1 MSSAYQPPS
10 LETPP
15 WREGAALGPVALESH
30 QPLPINDLDLVLRVV
45 RGYVDLFAVRQ
56 SAGGEPSRRHHLFR
70 VEQGAVVF
78 GMPAIRD
85 GNGNSMA
92 VIAVGGLET
101 EIVID
106 HRSGLADRDAIDAW
120 TALVSGVIA
129 ASPQGAVVQQAAIG
143 SRYALASGD
152 ILRLSGRQVGWI
164 GIEHGTIGVMEMP
177 EIHGSGEC
185 PSPMSPGTWVVARE
199 DATLVVRESTAFPLP
214 EIWAALDRFHA
225 RVMESLCRRIDEDT
239 LAEADRL
246 RLRSGL
252 NRQRRTSIVSRL
264 AGIITA
270 GSEASQSGADGASR
284 LLAACREVGAAMGLS
299 LQAPANMA
307 FDNDDLTRAVRI
319 ANASRVRI
327 RRLLL
332 RADWQTNSAG
342 PFVAFLGEDRRAVA
356 ILPKAGGR
364 HIIVDPGAGTRRE
377 LTREIAAELAPEA
390 VMFYRPLPSRALMV
404 RDLLKF
410 GAATVRGDVLRIM
423 LAALCLGL
431 LALATPLVTKL
442 LIDSVLPRAEVDQLL
457 ICAVALVVVTL
468 VAGGFQMMQGI
479 AMLRLE
485 SRLDFVLQAAIV
497 DRLLRMPTAFFR
509 NFSVGDLADRTLGVE
524 AVRTIVTGRGI
535 RGFLALV
542 SCVFSF
548 AVMFALDVRLGLLA
562 AALAVLRVAMV
573 VAISLVRLSEER
585 ESLYLQ
591 GWLEGLV
598 LQLLTGVGKLRIANA
613 TMQALSIW
621 VERFSRQKRH
631 FIASQRAANLQKS
644 LDAAFPALA
653 TLLIFALAQTTSGA
667 RPVHELGTFLAFYAA
682 FGLSL
687 AAVGEWASA
696 IGELLVAIP
705 RIERIKP
712 IISTAAEISDERKSV
727 GEISGSIEF
736 ANVSFRYG
744 ESGPLILD
752 DVSLSVRTG
761 EYLAIVGPSGSGKS
775 TLFRLLLG
783 FEKPESGVIFVG
795 GKSLETIDV
804 GLLRRDA
811 GVVLQNSRLAS
822 GSVYENICGA
832 ARLSIDQA
840 WEIARLAG
848 LDRDLEA
855 MPMGMQTLVAEG
867 VNTLSGGQRQRLLI
881 ARALAH
887 RPRLLLMDEATSA
900 LDNRSQAIV
909 SDSISRLNLTRIVI
923 AHRLSTVRSAD
934 RIVVMGGGKIV
945 QTGSFAE
952 LMAQPGLF
960 ANFAERQLI

>member
-15 WREGAALGPVALESH
+15 RHAGAASAPIALESH
-30 QPLPINDLDLVLRVV
+30 RPLPINDVDLVLHVA
-45 RGYVDLFAVRQ
+45 RGYVDLFAVRETT
-56 SAGGEPSRRHHLFR
+56 AGEPSRRHHLFR
-70 VEQGAVVF
+70 VEQGAIVF
-78 GMPAIRD
+78 GLPSIRD
-85 GNGNSMA
+85 TSGNSVA

-106 HRSGLADRDAIDAW
+106 DRGLFEDRDAIDAW
-120 TALVSGVIA
+120 AAQVSGIIA
-129 ASPQGAVVQQAAIG
+129 ASAEAAVVQQAAIG
-143 SRYALASGD
+143 SRYTLASGD
-152 ILRLSGRQVGWI
+152 TLRLSGRRVGWI
-164 GIEHGTIGVMEMP
+164 GIECGTIGVMEMP
-177 EIHGSGEC
+177 EVYGSREN
-185 PSPMSPGTWVVARE
+185 PLPIPPGTWIVARE
-199 DATLVVRESTAFPLP
+199 DTTVDVRASTDFALA

-225 RVMESLCRRIDEDT
+225 RVMESLCLRIDEEA

-246 RLRSGL
+246 RLRSNL
-252 NRQRRTSIVSRL
+252 NRLRTGSIVGRL
-264 AGIITA
+264 AGIIAAEPGSSRPGAA
-270 GSEASQSGADGASR
+270 GANR
-284 LLAACREVGAAMGLS
+284 LLAVCREVGAAMGIS
-299 LQAPANMA
+299 LEAPASVLSGS
-307 FDNDDLTRAVRI
+307 DDLANAMTI
-319 ANASRVRI
+319 ARASRVRT

-332 RADWQTNSAG
+332 RADWWTNSVG

-356 ILPKAGGR
+356 ILPGASGR

-377 LTREIAAELAPEA
+377 LTRATASELAPEA
-390 VMFYRPLPSRALMV
+390 LMFYRPLPSRALMV
-404 RDLLKF
+404 RDLLGL
-410 GAATVRGDVLRIM
+410 GAAMVRADFLRVM

-442 LIDSVLPRAEVDQLL
+442 LIDSVLPRAEADQLL
-457 ICAVALVVVTL
+457 ICAIALVVVTL

-485 SRLDFVLQAAIV
+485 SRLDWVLQAAVV
-497 DRLLRMPTAFFR
+497 DRLLRMPASFFR
-509 NFSVGDLADRTLGVE
+509 NFSVGDLADRTLGIE
-524 AVRTIVTGRGI
+524 AVRAIVTGRAI

-542 SCVFSF
+542 QCTFSF
-548 AVMFALDVRLGLLA
+548 AVMLYLDPRLGMFA

-573 VAISLVRLSEER
+573 MAISLARLSSER

-598 LQLLTGVGKLRIANA
+598 LQFLTGVGKLRVANA
-613 TMQALSIW
+613 TMHALAIW
-621 VERFSRQKRH
+621 VERFAEQKRN
-631 FIASQRAANLQKS
+631 FIASQRAGNLQKS
-644 LDAAFPALA
+644 LEAAFPALA
-653 TLLIFALAQTTSGA
+653 TLLIFALAENVSSV
-667 RPVHELGTFLAFYAA
+667 RLHDLGTFLAFYAA

-687 AAVGEWASA
+687 AAVGEWARA

-705 RIERIKP
+705 RIERLRP
-712 IISTAAEISDERKSV
+712 IIATATEISDDRKSV

-744 ESGPLILD
+744 ESGPPILD
-752 DVSLSVRTG
+752 DVSLSVHKG

-783 FEKPESGVIFVG
+783 FEKPESGVIFVD
-795 GKSLETIDV
+795 GKSLETIDL
-804 GLLRRDA
+804 GLLRRQV

-822 GSVYENICGA
+822 GSIYENICGA
-832 ARLSIDQA
+832 AQLSIDQA

-848 LDRDLEA
+848 FDRDLEA
-855 MPMGMQTLVAEG
+855 MPMGMQTIVAEG

-900 LDNRSQAIV
+900 LDNRSQAVV

-923 AHRLSTVRSAD
+923 AHRLSTVQSAD
-934 RIVVMGGGKIV
+934 RIIALAGGKIV

-952 LMAQPGLF
+952 LMARPGLF

>member
-1 MSSAYQPPS
+1 MSSAYRPPS

-15 WREGAALGPVALESH
+15 WREAAASGPVALESH
-30 QPLPINDLDLVLRVV
+30 RPLPINDVDLVLHIV

-56 SAGGEPSRRHHLFR
+56 SASGEPGRRHHLFR

-78 GMPAIRD
+78 GLPGISD
-85 GNGNSMA
+85 ENGNAVA

-106 HRSGLADRDAIDAW
+106 RRGGFADRAAIDAW
-120 TALVSGVIA
+120 TALVSGIIA
-129 ASPQGAVVQQAAIG
+129 ASPQGAVVQPAAIG
-143 SRYALASGD
+143 SRYVLAPGD
-152 ILRLSGRQVGWI
+152 ILRLSGPPVGWI
-164 GIEHGTIGVMEMP
+164 AIEHGTVGVMEMP
-177 EIHGSGEC
+177 QPRGVGDC
-185 PSPMSPGTWVVARE
+185 PSPMPPGTWIVARE
-199 DATLVVRESTAFPLP
+199 DATLEVRSSTAFPLA
-214 EIWAALDRFHA
+214 EIWAALDRFHVA
-225 RVMESLCRRIDEDT
+225 VMESLCRRIDEET
-239 LAEADRL
+239 LAEVDRL

-252 NRQRRTSIVSRL
+252 NRQRGTSIVGRL

-270 GSEASQSGADGASR
+270 GFEASQPGAVGAGG
-284 LLAACREVGAAMGLS
+284 LLAACREVGAAMGIS

-307 FDNDDLTRAVRI
+307 LDTDDLARAVRI
-319 ANASRVRI
+319 AEASRVRL

-342 PFVAFLGEDRRAVA
+342 PFVAFLGEERRPVA
-356 ILPKAGGR
+356 ILPKASGG
-364 HIIVDPGAGTRRE
+364 HVIVDPGAGTRHE
-377 LTREIAAELAPEA
+377 LTRAIAGELAPEA
-390 VMFYRPLPSRALMV
+390 VMFYRPLPSRALTV

-410 GAATVRGDVLRIM
+410 GAATVQGDVLRIM

-457 ICAVALVVVTL
+457 ICAIALIVVTL

-497 DRLLRMPTAFFR
+497 DRLLRMPATFFR
-509 NFSVGDLADRTLGVE
+509 DFSVGDLADRTLGVE
-524 AVRTIVTGRGI
+524 AVRTIVTGRAI

-542 SCVFSF
+542 SCAFSF
-548 AVMFALDVRLGLLA
+548 AVMLALDIRLGLLA

-621 VERFSRQKRH
+621 VERFSEQKRH

-687 AAVGEWASA
+687 AAVGEWSLA

-712 IISTAAEISDERKSV
+712 IISTATEISDERKSV

-736 ANVSFRYG
+736 TNVSFRYG
-744 ESGPLILD
+744 DSGPLILD
-752 DVSLSVRTG
+752 DVSLSVGTG

-783 FEKPESGVIFVG
+783 FEKPESGVIFVD
-795 GKSLETIDV
+795 GKSLETIDI
-804 GLLRRDA
+804 GLLRRDV

-848 LDRDLEA
+848 FDRDLEA

-909 SDSISRLNLTRIVI
+909 SESISRLNLTRIVI

-934 RIVVMGGGKIV
+934 RIVVLGGGKIV

-952 LMAQPGLF
+952 LMTQPGLF
-960 ANFAERQLI
+960 ADFAERQMI

>member
-1 MSSAYQPPS
+1 VP
-10 LETPP
+10 
-15 WREGAALGPVALESH
+15 GPVELESH
-30 QPLPINDLDLVLRVV
+30 RPLPINDLDLVLHVV
-45 RGYVDLFAVRQ
+45 RGYVDLFAVRE
-56 SAGGEPSRRHHLFR
+56 SASGEPSRRHHLFR
-70 VEQGAVVF
+70 VEHGAVVF
-78 GMPAIRD
+78 GLPGIRD
-85 GNGNSMA
+85 GNGNSVA
-92 VIAVGGLET
+92 VIAVGGLGT
-101 EIVID
+101 EVVID
-106 HRSGLADRDAIDAW
+106 HRGRFVDRDAIDAW

-152 ILRLSGRQVGWI
+152 ILRLSGRRVGWI

-177 EIHGSGEC
+177 ETHGSREC
-185 PSPMSPGTWVVARE
+185 PLPMPPGTWIVARE
-199 DATLVVRESTAFPLP
+199 ETALEVQESTAFPLA
-214 EIWAALDRFHA
+214 EIWAALDRFHG
-225 RVMESLCRRIDEDT
+225 RVMESLCRRIDEET

-252 NRQRRTSIVSRL
+252 NRLRRTGIVSSL
-264 AGIITA
+264 AGIITD
-270 GSEASQSGADGASR
+270 GSGASQPGAIGANR
-284 LLAACREVGAAMGLS
+284 LLAACREVGAAVGIS
-299 LQAPANMA
+299 LQAPVNMA
-307 FDNDDLTRAVRI
+307 FDNDDLASAVRI
-319 ANASRVRI
+319 AEASRVRT

-332 RADWQTNSAG
+332 RADWWTNSAG

-356 ILPKAGGR
+356 ILPGAGRR

-377 LTREIAAELAPEA
+377 LTRATAAELAPEA
-390 VMFYRPLPSRALMV
+390 VMFYRPLPSKALTV

-410 GAATVRGDVLRIM
+410 GAATVRADFLRII
-423 LAALCLGL
+423 LAALCLGF

-457 ICAVALVVVTL
+457 ICAIALIVVTL
-468 VAGGFQMMQGI
+468 VAGGFQVMQGI

-485 SRLDFVLQAAIV
+485 SRLDWVLQAAVV
-497 DRLLRMPTAFFR
+497 DRLLRMPAAFFR
-509 NFSVGDLADRTLGVE
+509 NFSVGDLADRTLGIE
-524 AVRTIVTGRGI
+524 AVRTIVTGRAI

-542 SCVFSF
+542 SSAFSF
-548 AVMFALDVRLGLLA
+548 AVMLYLDVRLGMLA

-573 VAISLVRLSEER
+573 VAISLARLSEER
-585 ESLYLQ
+585 ESLYQQ
-591 GWLEGLV
+591 GGLEGLV

-621 VERFSRQKRH
+621 VERFSKQKRH
-631 FIASQRAANLQKS
+631 FIASQRAGNLQKS
-644 LDAAFPALA
+644 IEAAFPALA
-653 TLLIFALAQTTSGA
+653 TLLIFALTQTTSGA
-667 RPVHELGTFLAFYAA
+667 RPLHDLGAFLAFYAA

-687 AAVGEWASA
+687 AAVGEWALA

-712 IISTAAEISDERKSV
+712 IISTASEIGDERKSV

-744 ESGPLILD
+744 DSGPRILD
-752 DVSLSVRTG
+752 DVSLSVGTG

-783 FEKPESGVIFVG
+783 FEKPESGVIFVD

-804 GLLRRDA
+804 GLLRRNV

-832 ARLSIDQA
+832 APLSIDRA

-848 LDRDLEA
+848 FDRDLEA
-855 MPMGMQTLVAEG
+855 MPMGMQTIVAEG

-909 SDSISRLNLTRIVI
+909 ADSISRLNLTRIVI
-923 AHRLSTVRSAD
+923 AHRLSTVQSAD
-934 RIVVMGGGKIV
+934 RIVVLDGGKIV
-945 QTGSFAE
+945 QAGAFAE
-952 LMAQPGLF
+952 LMAKPGLF
-960 ANFAERQLI
+960 ADFAERQLI

>member
-1 MSSAYQPPS
+1 MNRAYQPPS
-10 LETPP
+10 AESPLL
-15 WREGAALGPVALESH
+15 RAGAASAPMTLESH
-30 QPLPINDLDLVLRVV
+30 RPMPINDVDLVLHIV
-45 RGYVDLFAVRQ
+45 RGYVDLFGVRE
-56 SAGGEPSRRHHLFR
+56 SVSGEPSRRHHLFR

-78 GMPAIRD
+78 GLPGISD
-85 GNGNSMA
+85 GNGNSVT

-101 EIVID
+101 EVVID
-106 HRSGLADRDAIDAW
+106 HRGRFADRDAIDAW
-120 TALVSGVIA
+120 TALVSGIIA
-129 ASPQGAVVQQAAIG
+129 TSPQGAVVEQAAIG
-143 SRYALASGD
+143 SRYTLASGD
-152 ILRLSGRQVGWI
+152 ILRLSGRRIGWI

-177 EIHGSGEC
+177 EALGPGEYL
-185 PSPMSPGTWVVARE
+185 SPMPPGSWIVARE
-199 DATLVVRESTAFPLP
+199 DVTLEVRNSTVFPLAD
-214 EIWAALDRFHA
+214 IWAALDRFHV
-225 RVMESLCRRIDEDT
+225 RVMQGLCRRIDQET
-239 LAEADRL
+239 LAEAEHL
-246 RLRSGL
+246 RLRSNL
-252 NRQRRTSIVSRL
+252 NRLRTTSVVGRL
-264 AGIITA
+264 AGIISA
-270 GSEASQSGADGASR
+270 GSGASQPAVIGANG
-284 LLAACREVGAAMGLS
+284 LLAACREVGEAIGIS
-299 LQAPANMA
+299 LQAPASMLSGS
-307 FDNDDLTRAVRI
+307 DDLADIMRI
-319 ANASRVRI
+319 ARASRVRA

-332 RADWQTNSAG
+332 RADWWTNSAG

-356 ILPKAGGR
+356 VLPGAGGR
-364 HIIVDPGAGTRRE
+364 HVIIDPGAGTRRE
-377 LTREIAAELAPEA
+377 LTRAIASELAPEA
-390 VMFYRPLPSRALMV
+390 VMFYRALPSRVLTV

-410 GAATVRGDVLRIM
+410 GAATVRADVLRIM

-442 LIDSVLPRAEVDQLL
+442 LINSVLPRAEVDQLL
-457 ICAVALVVVTL
+457 ICAIALVVVTL
-468 VAGGFQMMQGI
+468 VAGGFQVMQGI

-497 DRLLRMPTAFFR
+497 DRLLRMPATFFR
-509 NFSVGDLADRTLGVE
+509 DFSVGDLADRTLGVE
-524 AVRTIVTGRGI
+524 AVRTIVTGRAI

-542 SCVFSF
+542 SCAFSF
-548 AVMFALDVRLGLLA
+548 AVMLTLDIRLAMLA
-562 AALAVLRVAMV
+562 AALAVLRVAIV
-573 VAISLVRLSEER
+573 VAISLLRLSEER

-598 LQLLTGVGKLRIANA
+598 LQLLTGVGKLRISNA
-613 TMQALSIW
+613 SMQALSIW

-631 FIASQRAANLQKS
+631 FIASQRVGNLQKS
-644 LDAAFPALA
+644 IEAAFPALA

-667 RPVHELGTFLAFYAA
+667 RPAHELGTFLAFYAA

-687 AAVGEWASA
+687 AAVGEWAQA

-712 IISTAAEISDERKSV
+712 IISMATEISDERKSV
-727 GEISGSIEF
+727 GDISGAIEF

-744 ESGPLILD
+744 EGGPPILD
-752 DVSLSVRTG
+752 DVSLRVRKG

-783 FEKPESGVIFVG
+783 FEKPVSGVIFVD

-804 GLLRRDA
+804 GLLRREV

-832 ARLSIDQA
+832 AQLSIDQA

-848 LDRDLEA
+848 FDRDLEA

-909 SDSISRLNLTRIVI
+909 SELISRLNLTRIVI
-923 AHRLSTVRSAD
+923 AHRLSTVQSAD
-934 RIVVMGGGKIV
+934 RIVVLGGGRIV
-945 QTGSFAE
+945 QTGTFAE

-960 ANFAERQLI
+960 ADFAERQLL

>member
-1 MSSAYQPPS
+1 
-10 LETPP
+10 
-15 WREGAALGPVALESH
+15 V
-30 QPLPINDLDLVLRVV
+30 
-45 RGYVDLFAVRQ
+45 
-56 SAGGEPSRRHHLFR
+56 
-70 VEQGAVVF
+70 
-78 GMPAIRD
+78 
-85 GNGNSMA
+85 
-92 VIAVGGLET
+92 
-101 EIVID
+101 
-106 HRSGLADRDAIDAW
+106 
-120 TALVSGVIA
+120 
-129 ASPQGAVVQQAAIG
+129 
-143 SRYALASGD
+143 
-152 ILRLSGRQVGWI
+152 
-164 GIEHGTIGVMEMP
+164 
-177 EIHGSGEC
+177 
-185 PSPMSPGTWVVARE
+185 
-199 DATLVVRESTAFPLP
+199 
-214 EIWAALDRFHA
+214 
-225 RVMESLCRRIDEDT
+225 
-239 LAEADRL
+239 EADLL
-246 RLRSGL
+246 RLRSDL
-252 NRQRRTSIVSRL
+252 NRQRRTSIVNRL

-270 GSEASQSGADGASR
+270 GSEASQPGAVGAR
-284 LLAACREVGAAMGLS
+284 GLLAACREVGAAMGIS

-307 FDNDDLTRAVRI
+307 FDNDDLARAVRI
-319 ANASRVRI
+319 AEASRVRL

-342 PFVAFLGEDRRAVA
+342 PFVAFLGEDRRPVA

-364 HIIVDPGAGTRRE
+364 HTIVDPGAGTRRE
-377 LTREIAAELAPEA
+377 LTRAIAAELAPEA
-390 VMFYRPLPSRALMV
+390 VMFYRPLPSRALTV

-410 GAATVRGDVLRIM
+410 GAATVRGDFLRIL

-442 LIDSVLPRAEVDQLL
+442 LIDSVLPRAEVDQLM
-457 ICAVALVVVTL
+457 ICAIALIVVTL

-509 NFSVGDLADRTLGVE
+509 DFSVGDLADRTLGVE
-524 AVRTIVTGRGI
+524 AVRTIVTGRAI

-542 SCVFSF
+542 SCAFSF
-548 AVMFALDVRLGLLA
+548 AVMLTLDIRLGLLA

-621 VERFSRQKRH
+621 VERFSEQKRH
-631 FIASQRAANLQKS
+631 FIASQRAQNLQKS

-653 TLLIFALAQTTSGA
+653 TLLIFALAQTTSGVK
-667 RPVHELGTFLAFYAA
+667 PVHELGTFLAFYAA

-687 AAVGEWASA
+687 AAVGEWSLA

-712 IISTAAEISDERKSV
+712 IISTATEISDERKSV
-727 GEISGSIEF
+727 GEISGAIEF

-744 ESGPLILD
+744 DSGPLILD
-752 DVSLSVRTG
+752 DVSLSVGTG

-783 FEKPESGVIFVG
+783 FEKPESGVIFVD

-804 GLLRRDA
+804 GLLRRDV

-848 LDRDLEA
+848 FDRDLEA

-909 SDSISRLNLTRIVI
+909 SESISRLNLTRIVI

-934 RIVVMGGGKIV
+934 RIVVLGGGKIV

-960 ANFAERQLI
+960 ADFAERQLI